1 MRRDPVLVVGTTPD
15 YVLKIHGRYPEDTV
29 FITDTSFQT
38 DSLLRT
44 IEEPALLFA
53 SLENFG
59 ETLQS
64 VCQYLSVNKL
74 SPRGIACFDCESLIA
89 ASKLALHIKVPFP
102 APDAVAKTRNKFE
115 SRRIWKDAGLP
126 SPRAALTS
134 ELEETLEFFRCVKKN
149 IVLKPVSGSGSELLF
164 HCKDEEEII
173 RSVRVMK
180 EELPKRRLKPLFRMI
195 SVNPGVNLI
204 DPCGSWIVEEFISG
218 SEFSCDFILR
228 DGQITILRETGK
240 IKAPD
245 QTFGSILA
253 YTFPPLY
260 PEGFVLKDLHNV
272 LKGAS
277 TSLGFTW
284 GYFMADFIITNG
296 GYPVIIELTPRPG
309 GDSIPDLVE
318 IATGNDL
325 LGTYLDIVS
334 GKYSPLETSD
344 MPPES
349 FASINLYA
357 PGEGVITCLDPSR
370 ILSLP
375 WVKAVFL
382 KKKVGDKIIL
392 PPDDYDNRLLGYCV
406 VAPES
411 DSNLISI
418 YHQLNKSLRISI
430 KNDKQS

>member
-15 YVLKIHGRYPEDTV
+15 YVLKIHRKYPEDTV
-29 FITDTSFQT
+29 FIADTSFQT

-44 IEEPALLFA
+44 IEESALLFA
-53 SLENFG
+53 SLENFA

-64 VCQYLSVNKL
+64 VCQYLSINKL

-89 ASKLALHIKVPFP
+89 ASKLALHLKVPFP
-102 APDAVAKTRNKFE
+102 APHAVAKTRNKFE

-126 SPRAALTS
+126 SPHAALAS
-134 ELEETLEFFRCVKKN
+134 ELEETLEFFHCIKKD
-149 IVLKPVSGSGSELLF
+149 IVLKPVSGSGGELLF

-173 RSVRVMK
+173 RAVRAMK
-180 EELPKRRLKPLFRMI
+180 EELPKRRLKPLFRAI
-195 SVNPGVNLI
+195 SVNSGVNLI
-204 DPCGSWIVEEFISG
+204 DPCSSWIVEEFISG
-218 SEFSCDFILR
+218 PEFSCDFILR
-228 DGQITILRETGK
+228 NGQTVILRETGK
-240 IKAPD
+240 VKAPD

-260 PEGFVLKDLHNV
+260 PEGFVLKDLHNM
-272 LKGAS
+272 LKDAS

-284 GYFMADFIITNG
+284 GYFMADFIITDSG
-296 GYPVIIELTPRPG
+296 HPVIIELTPRPG

-406 VAPES
+406 ISPES
-411 DSNLISI
+411 GSNLISI